1 MQRIEAVYSPRLP
14 DIDCEPGSLLSKPA
28 RQIVI
33 CAWAM
38 QSPWASPS
46 GRQRVAIEVSA
57 KAADDRTMAAT
68 TAADSIRQ
76 YAKTSMTCLT
86 LNVRLPWRPC
96 AAVQAKRFN
105 ASRGESFREARSR

>member
-14 DIDCEPGSLLSKPA
+14 DIDCEPGSLSSQPE
-28 RQIVI
+28 RQIAI
-33 CAWAM
+33 CACAM

-46 GRQRVAIEVSA
+46 GFHRVAIEVSA
-57 KAADDRTMAAT
+57 AAAGDSTMAA

-76 YAKTSMTCLT
+76 YDKAPMIRLT

-105 ASRGESFREARSR
+105 ASL